1 MAATAVTTVA
11 WLGAA
16 TSAATV
22 ATAVS
27 GLSGVDIVLWRLLH
41 TATGDEG
48 LLTQTTAIG
57 LYLGLKQPFADNG
70 V

>member
-11 WLGAA
+11 WLG
-16 TSAATV
+16 V
-22 ATAVS
+22 ATIATTVS